1 MHPSVDST
9 GQGGADI
16 PAEDGGVIASR
27 SFCDA
32 IGALLDNEPCCASA
46 VPLMSAALS
55 ASGSGLALLAV
66 ALPEGL
72 RVVGAD
78 GTEEDRALE
87 PKFWEEVSPGITRDG
102 YFDVAGYDHLLGVPM
117 RTGDVVIVNARTSD
131 SRYGLIP
138 GRRAPVSS
146 FLGVPLRRGNEDV
159 GLFALA
165 NAPDGF
171 TPEMVESL
179 APLIMAGG
187 VICAAYRSDQHVAK
201 LEQQFVE
208 ARRLESLGKLAGGVA
223 HEFHNLLQVLL
234 GSTDALQRDIPE
246 GHPRRPDL
254 DAMRR
259 TAEKGMLL
267 SRQLLGYTT
276 RRPEEVRDVNVNVL
290 LEETGQM
297 LERVIREDIRVVM
310 LLNPALGTT
319 PADPSQLQQVILDLA
334 ASASAAM
341 PQGGRLTIRTANQRF
356 DAHSSSNRPPGLP
369 PGSYVVL
376 TVADSG
382 PGRFGAGHPPP
393 VPTGDE
399 IRAGIGVAQT
409 IVREFGG
416 EVVADSPGA
425 GGTRV
430 TIYLPRSGED
440 DATQVLEMEET
451 PEPSASS
458 GETVLVAED
467 EDAVRS
473 LTQRVLERHHYRVL
487 TARNGVEA
495 LEVAAAHPEK
505 IHLLLTDVIM
515 PEMGG
520 KDLAQRLYVTHPD
533 VAVVY
538 MSGYTGTAIQRAGVR
553 RLGNYYLQKPFHSS
567 DLLRMVRS
575 ALDGEPPRH
584 A

>member
-1 MHPSVDST
+1 MHSSLDST
-9 GQGGADI
+9 GKDGADT
-16 PAEDGGVIASR
+16 PADDGGMIACR
-27 SFCDA
+27 SYCDA
-32 IGALLDNEPCCASA
+32 IGALLDNEPYCVAA
-46 VPLMSAALS
+46 GPLMSAAL
-55 ASGSGLALLAV
+55 AGSGSSLAVLCV
-66 ALPEGL
+66 ALPDGL
-72 RVVGAD
+72 RLVGLD
-78 GTEEDRALE
+78 GTDPDRALE
-87 PKFWEEVSPGITRDG
+87 PDFWREASQGIARDG
-102 YFDVAGYDHLLGVPM
+102 HFDIAGYDHLLGVPM
-117 RTGDVVIVNARTSD
+117 RTGDVVIVNTRTSD
-131 SRYGLIP
+131 ARYGIVP
-138 GRRAPVSS
+138 GRRAPVAS

-165 NAPDGF
+165 NAPAGY
-171 TPEMVESL
+171 TPELVERL

-187 VICAAYRSDQHVAK
+187 VICAAYRSDQQVAR
-201 LEQQFVE
+201 LEHQFVE

-223 HEFHNLLQVLL
+223 HEFNNLLQVLL
-234 GSTDALQRDIPE
+234 GSTDALLREIPE
-246 GHPRRPDL
+246 GHPNRPDL

-267 SRQLLGYTT
+267 SRQLLGYTG

-319 PADPSQLQQVILDLA
+319 AADPAQLQQVILDLA

-341 PQGGRLTIRTANQRF
+341 PQGGRLTIRTANLRF
-356 DAHSSSNRPPGLP
+356 DAHSSTSRPPGLV
-369 PGSYVVL
+369 PGSYVIL
-376 TVADSG
+376 TVSNS
-382 PGRFGAGHPPP
+382 GAGHRGDPVGTPPP
-393 VPTGDE
+393 QENDIP
-399 IRAGIGVAQT
+399 AGIGVAQT

-416 EVVADSPGA
+416 EVVADSHGNR
-425 GGTRV
+425 GTRV
-430 TIYLPRSGED
+430 TIYLPRSGEN
-440 DATQVLEMEET
+440 DATQVLELEE
-451 PEPSASS
+451 PEPSACT

-495 LEVAAAHPEK
+495 LEVAAAHPDK

-520 KDLAQRLYVTHPD
+520 KDLAQRLYVTHPE

-575 ALDGEPPRH
+575 ALDGEPPCH